1 MSKLSGL
8 IFGALVIAQ
17 AASAQWQVASST
29 NEKSA
34 VSGVEHWHVNLR
46 EVTRNEE
53 ATFEVAFFGAKSAN
67 LKVIDNAAESESL
80 AQAAARENCVAG
92 VNGGYFDPN
101 FKPLGLRVNAS
112 VMTTPLAH
120 SRLLTGIFCASSR
133 GFQILRL
140 AEPLPKKCIAAI
152 ECGPFLVDHGAAV
165 MGLDDRRLA
174 RRTFTAVTRPEGAAL
189 GVCTSA
195 ISLAEL
201 ARALTALDL
210 GRSKVWRALNLDGG
224 SSSAFWFRRNDG
236 STVSISEV
244 KSVRDFVGVSG
255 K

>member
-1 MSKLSGL
+1 MHE
-8 IFGALVIAQ
+8 Q
-17 AASAQWQVASST
+17 
-29 NEKSA
+29 SA
-34 VSGVEHWHVNLR
+34 VPEIEHWNFELR
-46 EVTRNEE
+46 EAGKDEQ
-53 ATFEVAFFGAKSAN
+53 ATFEIAFFSAKSAN
-67 LKVIDNAAESESL
+67 LKVIDNASGSDSL
-80 AQAAARENCVAG
+80 AQAAARENSVAG

-112 VMTTPLAH
+112 VITTPLTH

-140 AEPLPKKCIAAI
+140 AEPLPKKCVAAI

-165 MGLDDRRLA
+165 KGLDDRRLA

-201 ARALTALDL
+201 AQALTALDL

-236 STVSISEV
+236 TTVSISEV